1 MRMTRVFAGVSVL
14 VATLASPTVVH
25 GDEPSTPSVSTS
37 TATTSSSPTASG
49 PTPSSPTG
57 SAPTGSAPSVPV
69 PDPLAIAPT
78 AITEL
83 TTLALRYEANLSV
96 AEDRRKEAA
105 ERLRDADRQ
114 RRVARAY
121 VAQVVEYAMSPS
133 GDPFAQKL
141 SALAAAEE
149 PEDLITGMFS
159 SEQVTD
165 AQEGHLSD
173 AKLAFDAAQV
183 LQARADR
190 ATRAA
195 EKAGEAAARQL
206 KQIGDLAEQLGL
218 GASSTPEGLP
228 QTRTEQESWNATAAT
243 SWKRYRKQ
251 LARLSVK
258 PPNARR
264 LKATGGVG
272 KATVGSRTV
281 EVLPVQTIRLVD
293 ALVKRIGD
301 DYAAENTRGAWS
313 CGGLLQVKG
322 GYDLS
327 GTPAQIY
334 ARTVEVDPAKP
345 RRGDLVFTANQESGV
360 HHVGVYIG
368 DGKMIDAPGTR
379 AQVGV
384 SLVPAKPFAVTRP
397 ALGTGNNP
405 VPRGTAKAPT
415 TVCNAT
421 KPVAATRQAWTF
433 PLKQGSYSISAGFGM
448 GGGMWQ
454 STHTGQDLAAPMGTP
469 IYASRGG
476 VVGLQEIGWAGTL
489 ITITHPD
496 GTAERYAHS
505 SKVLVQDGQSVNAGD
520 EIALVGSRGN
530 STGPHLHFEIMVADR
545 FIDPMPVLVQY
556 LTNNGAGKGWG
567 GYSNGQVPRGVLCA
581 TGDTLLRCDAAQRA
595 EQLSVGFNR
604 KFGAPLEFTAGYRD
618 IVGQIQRGPEG
629 TLVDIPGTSPF
640 GWGTRFTV
648 GSLSKEQQ
656 DWLADRARGL
666 GLKFEGDAT
675 WSIPTA

>member
-1 MRMTRVFAGVSVL
+1 MRRTRVFAGVSVL
-14 VATLASPTVVH
+14 VATLAFPTAAH
-25 GDEPSTPSVSTS
+25 GADPTTPPVSGVP
-37 TATTSSSPTASG
+37 TASSSSPTAS
-49 PTPSSPTG
+49 S
-57 SAPTGSAPSVPV
+57 PSVDV
-69 PDPLAIAPT
+69 PDPLAIAPS

-96 AEDRRKEAA
+96 AEERRREAA
-105 ERLRDADRQ
+105 ERKRDADRQ
-114 RRVARAY
+114 RRIARAY
-121 VAQVVEYAMSPS
+121 VDQVVEYAMSPS

-141 SALAAAEE
+141 TALAAAEE

-173 AKLAFDAAQV
+173 AKRAFDAAQE

-195 EKAGEAAARQL
+195 EKAEETAARQL
-206 KQIGDLAEQLGL
+206 KQIGELAEQLGL

-228 QTRTEQESWNATAAT
+228 QTRTEQDSWNATPAT
-243 SWKRYRKQ
+243 SWTRYRKQ
-251 LARLSVK
+251 LARLGVK
-258 PPNARR
+258 APSARR

-281 EVLPVQTIRLVD
+281 EVLPVQTIRLLD
-293 ALVKRIGD
+293 AVVERIGD

-313 CGGLLQVKG
+313 CGGLVQVKG
-322 GYDLS
+322 SYDLT

-334 ARTVEVDPAKP
+334 ARTVKVDPAKP
-345 RRGDLVFTANQESGV
+345 RRGDLVFTANRESGV

-397 ALGTGNNP
+397 ALGKANN
-405 VPRGTAKAPT
+405 VLPRGTAKAPT

-421 KPVAATRQAWTF
+421 KPIAATRQGWTF

-476 VVGLQEIGWAGTL
+476 VVSLQEIGWAGTL
-489 ITITHPD
+489 ITISHPD

-505 SKVLVQDGQSVNAGD
+505 SKVLVQDGQTVNSGD

-530 STGPHLHFEIMVADR
+530 STGPHLHFEIMVAGR

-556 LTNNGAGKGWG
+556 LTNKGAGTGWG

-581 TGDTLLRCDAAQRA
+581 TGDTLLRCDVAKRA
-595 EQLSVGFNR
+595 KQLSVAFNR

-640 GWGTRFTV
+640 GWGTRFSV
-648 GSLSKEQQ
+648 GSLSKAQQ
-656 DWLADRARGL
+656 AWVETRARGL
-666 GLKFEGDAT
+666 GLKPEGDLS
-675 WSIPTA
+675 WSLPTA